1 MQWVLP
7 QSHHLCNTSYYRLV
21 ILVGYIFQLSALDFL
36 FLFLFFPYLFFWEKG
51 SMASGPN
58 WYPHANASLTL
69 ATITASCQSNWS
81 SMPNYSY
88 YTKYTCFNCKNLEKN
103 TNEFFDKLLS
113 HVIAGLIQKRRMVP
127 LGWSLSMIYSVS
139 HLIQLVISYHIPRF
153 FQGFDIPQNTSIRP
167 KWGVT
172 F

>member
-7 QSHHLCNTSYYRLV
+7 QSHHLCNTSYSRLV

-36 FLFLFFPYLFFWEKG
+36 FLFLFSPIFSFEKRVQWLQVPTDTPTP
-51 SMASGPN
+51 MRHWHWP
-58 WYPHANASLTL
+58 LC
-69 ATITASCQSNWS
+69 TASCESNWS

-103 TNEFFDKLLS
+103 TNEFFDKLHS